1 MSTRTPI
8 CISPQDTLPYPM
20 KSTHKKSAPL
30 ALAEKFQTDV
40 SYHQRRC
47 TICNHPQCYYIELD
61 FLDWRSPAAIAKRYG
76 IRDRASLYRHA
87 HATGLFAYR
96 RRNIAMALDN
106 IIERA
111 DEVKITG
118 SAVIRAVRARTR
130 ISDEGEWVDPPNR
143 NIVTHLNPSR
153 DGSQNPFAPIN
164 RAGSPGTTPSW
175 PDQDAYW
182 RNYLIATKNQT
193 KSEPTP

>member
-1 MSTRTPI
+1 
-8 CISPQDTLPYPM
+8 M
-20 KSTHKKSAPL
+20 KLTHKPPASLPRP
-30 ALAEKFQTDV
+30 EKDLTDL
-40 SYHQRRC
+40 SHHQRC
-47 TICNHPQCYYIELD
+47 CGVCKQPQRFFIQLD
-61 FLDWRSPAAIAKRYG
+61 FVDWRRPAAIARRYG
-76 IRDRASLYRHA
+76 IRNRPSIYGHA

-111 DEVKITG
+111 DEVKVTG

-130 ISDEGEWVDPPNR
+130 ITDEGEWVDPPNR
-143 NIVTHLNPSR
+143 SIVMHLNPSR
-153 DGSQNPFAPIN
+153 DGSGDPFAPIN
-164 RAGSPGTTPSW
+164 RAGSVGTASSW

-182 RNYLIATKNQT
+182 RTYLTATKNQT